1 MQIYRLKVNR
11 NTCTGCNVCVVSCP
25 INFDQLKNQGFLN
38 QENAV
43 MLVKNGIAYDIYD
56 EERKVPLRN
65 CDGCGVCIEACP
77 QKAIKLEII
86 EVK

>member
-1 MQIYRLKVNR
+1 MQIYRLNINR

-43 MLVKNGIAYDIYD
+43 ILVKNGIAFNIYD
-56 EERKVPLRN
+56 EERKVN

-77 QKAIKLEII
+77 QSAIKLEIL
-86 EVK
+86 EVE